1 MDCRIVGGG
10 SMIAMVTMKKII
22 LLKRDSKDKNVV
34 TKLSTADA
42 VQYLLAH
49 DFCNPHQLVRDN
61 RKIELRKEFF
71 RRYFEQT
78 DVYLVN
84 TSRKP
89 QATQTKIV
97 AILSVKR

>member
-1 MDCRIVGGG
+1 
-10 SMIAMVTMKKII
+10 MIAMVTMKKII

-49 DFCNPHQLVRDN
+49 ELMWIAEIVRDN

-71 RRYFEQT
+71 RRHFEQT
-78 DVYLVN
+78 DVHLVN
-84 TSRKP
+84 TTGTP
-89 QATQTKIV
+89 QATQTEIV